1 MKKQKTGAIFHF
13 NCRVHSRSLGA
24 NAVRIAAYVSG
35 SRMKSNRTGRTF
47 CYTNKKEVTHTE
59 IILPVGANPA
69 FKKRSALFNAI
80 DDAETRKDAQLV
92 REVEVALPIALS
104 RAQQRTL
111 VRQWVSETFTQ
122 AGICVCFAIHSKIS
136 KSGKPNPHC
145 HILLTLREV
154 TADGFGK
161 KVREWNNPRLV
172 ESWRESWAAH
182 VNAALDA
189 AGFDI
194 RIDHRSYKR
203 QGLNIKPTRHLG
215 KRYSDNKEVYE
226 ERLEYNA
233 EVISNRASAPLASKS
248 VLPAITSGK
257 CPANKKTKPTKVLTP
272 VSSGDQIF
280 AVTNDTP
287 SIS

>member
-47 CYTNKKEVTHTE
+47 CYTSKKEVTHTE

-182 VNAALDA
+182 VNAALEA

-215 KRYSDNKEVYE
+215 KRYSDNKEAYD

-233 EVISNRASAPLASKS
+233 DVISNRASAPLPSKLD
-248 VLPAITSGK
+248 LPVVAPGK
-257 CPANKKTKPTKVLTP
+257 CPSGRKNKPKKNLTP
-272 VSSGDQIF
+272 SPAVDQVF
-280 AVTNDTP
+280 STTPDTP